1 LESRAVKRAL
11 AVIAPVGLGL
21 LFGMLLWVRTAP
33 PERPRPPTGAA
44 TYSDFRITT
53 ASGALSL
60 SDLRGQVVVL
70 YFGYTSCPD
79 ICPTTLAT
87 LRRAYGM
94 LSSKAQAQ
102 TEVVFVSVDPERDPP
117 DRLAEYVRHFDPS
130 FRAGTAEPSTLEK
143 ITRDWGVFH
152 RKVEG
157 TGSAMSYLVDH
168 TTQAF
173 LVGANGELEQV
184 LPHGMPAEDAAQA
197 IRSALP

>member
-1 LESRAVKRAL
+1 
-11 AVIAPVGLGL
+11 
-21 LFGMLLWVRTAP
+21 
-33 PERPRPPTGAA
+33 
-44 TYSDFRITT
+44 
-53 ASGALSL
+53 
-60 SDLRGQVVVL
+60 
-70 YFGYTSCPD
+70 
-79 ICPTTLAT
+79 
-87 LRRAYGM
+87 M

-130 FRAGTAEPSTLEK
+130 FRAGTAEPRTLEK